1 MENKKSDLKNRTRI
15 GSAIDNELLEKL
27 KDLSKETK
35 VPQSKLLDEA
45 IELLLR
51 EYKNEDEQAATKEVI

>member
-51 EYKNEDEQAATKEVI
+51 EYKNDDEQAATKEVI

>member
-1 MENKKSDLKNRTRI
+1 M

-51 EYKNEDEQAATKEVI
+51 EYKNDDEQAATKEVI